1 MLQIVVSSYWII
13 LCLILG
19 LGYAYILYS
28 KKNYPWSK
36 GWNRALAV
44 FRFVVVSLLAFLFLE
59 PFLQKNENELTPA
72 KVVFLWD
79 DTQSINMALDSLEI
93 RQAWEQLHAV
103 ASTLAAELEL
113 DIKWETVSSAAV
125 DATKLPN
132 ETVNLSPLHKAIE
145 RIKADN
151 LDNTLQELVLI
162 SDGIYNLGPAPDY
175 FNYPFRI
182 STVGLGD
189 SAVKKDLAI
198 KKLSY
203 NKVAYQGNKFPITV
217 LLTKSGFGAVN
228 TVLSLRSS
236 GTTTNK
242 EVAFSE
248 EERVKEVTFLLT
260 ADKNGYQSYSFSL
273 QPQQEER
280 NTQNNKQSAYLQIIE
295 GRKKIILL
303 ADAPHPDIN
312 AIKLA
317 LQGNDN
323 YELDLAIPG
332 ISPYKQGK
340 YDLAILFHLPNNA
353 GVYKKE
359 IQALANKNMPFWFIA
374 GAAPQASVAFN
385 QLNAAVQIGDGK
397 ETDNATVVVNPD
409 FIPFALQGQEE
420 ASFSNYP
427 PIATPFSEVGITP
440 LAEVLFYKQIGQ
452 IKTDQPLVV
461 FSDQQNSKQATT
473 LLEGFWRWRL
483 HAYRTTEK
491 FDVFD
496 DWISKTVRWLTTISA
511 KEQFNIYPVADR
523 FSAYEEVVLK
533 VEAYDEVF
541 EPVFGNAVKL
551 QLANADTLFN
561 FDFKTVNLA
570 ADFNVGSL
578 PAGAFTYAAQTTI
591 GGKEFNARG
600 QFLVEENAIEALN
613 IQADFELLK
622 RLSANNEGQFF
633 HYSQTA
639 SLQEHLLGKQ
649 FTKTI
654 TGTTD
659 ASPLADN
666 FWLYV
671 FVLLLLLS
679 EWFIRRYY
687 GSY

>member
-1 MLQIVVSSYWII
+1 MLQTAFSSYWVI
-13 LCLILG
+13 LCLFFG
-19 LGYAYILYS
+19 AGYAYTLYS
-28 KKNYPWSK
+28 KKNYPWPK
-36 GWNRALAV
+36 EWNWTLAAL
-44 FRFVVVSLLAFLFLE
+44 RFVVVSLLAFLFLE

-79 DTQSINMALDSLEI
+79 DTQSISMALDSLEI
-93 RQAWEQLHAV
+93 RQAWEQLQAV
-103 ASTLAAELEL
+103 GSKLAAAQEV

-125 DATKLPN
+125 DATNLPIEIAN
-132 ETVNLSPLHKAIE
+132 SSPLHKAIE
-145 RIKADN
+145 RIKAEN
-151 LDNTLQELVLI
+151 IDNTLQELVLI
-162 SDGIYNLGPAPDY
+162 TDGIYNLGPSPDY

-189 SAVKKDLAI
+189 SSVKKDLAI

-228 TVLSLRSS
+228 TVLSLRNN

-248 EERVKEVTFLLT
+248 EERVKEVTFLLK
-260 ADKNGYQSYSFSL
+260 ADKKGYQSYAFSL
-273 QPQQEER
+273 QPQQQER
-280 NTQNNKQSAYLQIIE
+280 NTQNNMQAAYLQIIE
-295 GRKKIILL
+295 GRKKIVLL

-317 LQGNDN
+317 LDGNDN
-323 YELDLAIPG
+323 YELTLAIAG
-332 ISPYKQGK
+332 ITPYKKDK

-353 GVYKKE
+353 GVYEQE
-359 IQALANKNMPFWFIA
+359 IQALKNKKTPTWFIA
-374 GAAPQASVAFN
+374 GAAPQAPAAFN
-385 QLNAAVQIGDGK
+385 QLNAAVQIGSSK
-397 ETDNATVVVNPD
+397 EADNATVVVNPD
-409 FIPFALQGQEE
+409 FTPFELQGQEE
-420 ASFSNYP
+420 TSFSNFP
-427 PIATPFSEVGITP
+427 PIATPFNKVSISP

-461 FSDQQNSKQATT
+461 FSEQQDSKQATT
-473 LLEGFWRWRL
+473 LLDGFWRWRL

-491 FDVFD
+491 FEVFD
-496 DWISKTVRWLTTISA
+496 DWISKTVRWLTTIST

-523 FSAYEEVVLK
+523 FSAYEEVVFN

-541 EPVFGNAVKL
+541 EPVFGNTVKL

-561 FDFKTVNLA
+561 FNFKTVNLA
-570 ADFNVGSL
+570 ADFNVASL
-578 PAGAFTYAAQTTI
+578 PAGAFTYSAQTTI
-591 GGKEFNARG
+591 GGKAFNAKG
-600 QFLVEENAIEALN
+600 QFLVEENTIEALN

-622 RLSANNEGQFF
+622 RLSVNNEGQFF
-633 HYSQTA
+633 HYSETD
-639 SLQEHLLGKQ
+639 SLQDHLLSKQ

-654 TGTTD
+654 TGITD
-659 ASPLADN
+659 ASPLVDSY
-666 FWLYV
+666 WLYV